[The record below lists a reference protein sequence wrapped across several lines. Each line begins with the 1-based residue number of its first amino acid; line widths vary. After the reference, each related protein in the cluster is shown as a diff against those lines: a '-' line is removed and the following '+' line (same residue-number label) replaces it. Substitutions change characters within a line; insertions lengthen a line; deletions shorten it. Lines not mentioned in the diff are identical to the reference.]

1 MFARFFSQLYV
12 RIWLAVVL
20 AMAVLTLAF
29 GWLLRT
35 TVENIPAREV
45 LIRNEAGVV
54 VGQAVARPVR
64 VPGHGVEFQ
73 VKMTDGSTLSV
84 QMPPRPPRADGTSG
98 GTSGGRAQTDA
109 PMRRWL
115 PRGPSGLFW
124 ILGLVGLAVALG
136 TYPVMRH
143 LTKRLQALRAGVQRF
158 GEGDLSAR
166 VDAKGKD
173 EVAFLAGQ
181 FNQSADRIERLV
193 GSHKSLL
200 ANASH
205 ELRSP
210 LARIR
215 MGLELQEANPSEK
228 NKLEITRSI
237 AELDQLVDEIL
248 LSSRLDANTADM
260 GVFETIDIVALVA
273 QECARAGVPLQ
284 APQQANGQAL
294 GVQGVPK
301 LLRRA
306 LRNLLEN
313 AQRYGSGSGHADADA
328 DAGAGNGTS
337 TSTGAVTVA
346 ADNPQPKSAPITVD
360 IRLHGKRIAIH
371 VCDSGPGVP
380 QDARERIF
388 EPFYRLPHASED
400 SGGVGLGLALVKSIA
415 LKHCASVRCEAGPGR
430 GACFVLD
437 LPRS

>member
-29 GWLLRT
+29 GWLLRS
-35 TVENIPAREV
+35 TVENIPPREV

-54 VGQAVARPVR
+54 VGQAMARPVR

-84 QMPPRPPRADGTSG
+84 QMPPRQPRAEGAGEG
-98 GTSGGRAQTDA
+98 GMASAGERRGPA
-109 PMRRWL
+109 PRSWL
-115 PRGPSGLFW
+115 PRGPAGLFW

-193 GSHKSLL
+193 GSHKNLL

-228 NKLEITRSI
+228 NKGEISRSI
-237 AELDQLVDEIL
+237 AELDQLIDEIL
-248 LSSRLDANTADM
+248 LSSRLDANVADVGM
-260 GVFETIDIVALVA
+260 FETVDIVGLVA
-273 QECARAGVPLQ
+273 EECARAGVGLTTPAESIQ
-284 APQQANGQAL
+284 
-294 GVQGVPK
+294 VQGVPK

-313 AQRYGSGSGHADADA
+313 AQRYGHGQATEPNAAITAQILLPAAAANGQ
-328 DAGAGNGTS
+328 AGRR
-337 TSTGAVTVA
+337 VE
-346 ADNPQPKSAPITVD
+346 
-360 IRLHGKRIAIH
+360 IR
-371 VCDSGPGVP
+371 VCDCGPGVP
-380 QDARERIF
+380 EDARERIF
-388 EPFYRLPHASED
+388 EPFYRLPNASED
-400 SGGVGLGLALVKSIA
+400 AGGVGLGLALVKSIA
-415 LKHCASVRCEAGPGR
+415 LKHGASVRCEAGNPH
-430 GACFVLD
+430 GACFVLA

>member
-1 MFARFFSQLYV
+1 MFARFLSQLYV

-29 GWLLRT
+29 GWLLRS

-45 LIRNEAGVV
+45 LIRNEAGIV
-54 VGQAVARPVR
+54 VGQAMAKPVR

-84 QMPPRPPRADGTSG
+84 QMPPRTPRSDNPTAPNAGERREPPPRS
-98 GTSGGRAQTDA
+98 
-109 PMRRWL
+109 WL
-115 PRGPSGLFW
+115 PRGPGGLFW

-143 LTKRLQALRAGVQRF
+143 LTKRLQALRTGVQRF

-166 VDAKGKD
+166 VAVQGKD

-193 GSHKSLL
+193 GSHKTLL

-215 MGLELQEANPSEK
+215 MGIELLQANPSEK
-228 NKLEITRSI
+228 TKTEITRNI
-237 AELDQLVDEIL
+237 AELDQLIDEIL
-248 LSSRLDANTADM
+248 LSSRLDTQAKVSEPFEALDM
-260 GVFETIDIVALVA
+260 VGLAAE
-273 QECARAGVPLQ
+273 ECARVGVLLNASEGIP
-284 APQQANGQAL
+284 N
-294 GVQGVPK
+294 VQGVPK

-313 AQRYGSGSGHADADA
+313 ALRYGHGTHQPVSSGVALEITHSLS
-328 DAGAGNGTS
+328 AG
-337 TSTGAVTVA
+337 VRMV
-346 ADNPQPKSAPITVD
+346 QIT
-360 IRLHGKRIAIH
+360 

-380 QDARERIF
+380 LQERERIF
-388 EPFYRLPHASED
+388 EPFYRLPNASEA

-415 LKHCASVRCEAGPGR
+415 TKHGGTVSCQARAGAA
-430 GACFVLD
+430 GACFVLN
-437 LPRS
+437 LPAA

>member
-1 MFARFFSQLYV
+1 MFARFLSQLYV

-29 GWLLRT
+29 GWLLRS

-45 LIRNEAGVV
+45 LIRNEAGIV
-54 VGQAVARPVR
+54 VGQAMAKPVR

-84 QMPPRPPRADGTSG
+84 QMPPRTPRSDNPTAANAGERREPPPRS
-98 GTSGGRAQTDA
+98 
-109 PMRRWL
+109 WL
-115 PRGPSGLFW
+115 PRGPGGLFW

-143 LTKRLQALRAGVQRF
+143 LTKRLQALRTGVQRF

-166 VDAKGKD
+166 VAVQGKD

-193 GSHKSLL
+193 GSHKTLL

-215 MGLELQEANPSEK
+215 MGIELLQANPSEK
-228 NKLEITRSI
+228 TKTEITRNI
-237 AELDQLVDEIL
+237 AELDQLIDEIL
-248 LSSRLDANTADM
+248 LSSRLDTQAKVSEPFEALDM
-260 GVFETIDIVALVA
+260 VGLAAE
-273 QECARAGVPLQ
+273 ECARVGVLLNASEGIP
-284 APQQANGQAL
+284 N
-294 GVQGVPK
+294 VQGVPK

-313 AQRYGSGSGHADADA
+313 ALRYGHGTHQPVSSGVALEITHSLS
-328 DAGAGNGTS
+328 AG
-337 TSTGAVTVA
+337 VRMV
-346 ADNPQPKSAPITVD
+346 QIT
-360 IRLHGKRIAIH
+360 

-380 QDARERIF
+380 LQERERIF
-388 EPFYRLPHASED
+388 EPFYRLPNASEA

-415 LKHCASVRCEAGPGR
+415 TKHGGTVSCQARAGAA
-430 GACFVLD
+430 GACFVLN
-437 LPRS
+437 LPAA

>member
-20 AMAVLTLAF
+20 AMAVLTIAF

-35 TVENIPAREV
+35 TVESIPPREV
-45 LIRNEAGVV
+45 LIRNEAGMV
-54 VGQAVARPVR
+54 VGQAMARPVR
-64 VPGHGVEFQ
+64 VPGQGVEFQ

-84 QMPPRPPRADGTSG
+84 QIPPRQPRAEGAG
-98 GTSGGRAQTDA
+98 AAGRAEGRAEGRSDLE
-109 PMRRWL
+109 PPPRRWL
-115 PRGPSGLFW
+115 PRGPTGLFW
-124 ILGLVGLAVALG
+124 ILGLAGLAVALG

-193 GSHKSLL
+193 GSHKNLL

-210 LARIR
+210 LTRIR
-215 MGLELQEANPSEK
+215 MGLELQEASPSDK
-228 NKLEITRSI
+228 NKREINRSI
-237 AELDQLVDEIL
+237 AELDQLIDEIL
-248 LSSRLDANTADM
+248 LSSRLDANAADI
-260 GVFETIDIVALVA
+260 GVFETVDIVGLVA
-273 QECARAGVPLQ
+273 QECARAGVPLD
-284 APQQANGQAL
+284 APSDTIQ
-294 GVQGVPK
+294 VQGVPK

-313 AQRYGSGSGHADADA
+313 AQRYGHGQAQLS
-328 DAGAGNGTS
+328 AG
-337 TSTGAVTVA
+337 
-346 ADNPQPKSAPITVD
+346 QAPITVQILLPTLVAKGAAGRRVD
-360 IRLHGKRIAIH
+360 IR
-371 VCDSGPGVP
+371 VCDSGSGVP
-380 QDARERIF
+380 ESERTRIF
-388 EPFYRLPHASED
+388 EPFYRLPHAGED
-400 SGGVGLGLALVKSIA
+400 AGGVGLGLALVQSIA
-415 LKHCASVRCEAGPGR
+415 SKHGASVRCEAGATR
-430 GACFVLD
+430 GACFVLT